1 MKPARQIASRVPDV
15 DSLAAALGP
24 APAPQLMREQ
34 AFETVKD
41 AIISGRLPPGK
52 RLIERELCAALG
64 VSRTIV
70 REVIRRLEAE
80 RLVQISAH
88 RRPQVA
94 VLTAKTAR
102 EIYDLR
108 ADLES
113 MLVRDFVRNATDAQI
128 ADLARLLPRIRD
140 SARSNDVEALLVI
153 MRQFYVVL
161 IAGTDNEVVADIL
174 ESLHARISRL
184 RVLAM
189 SEPGRSLKS
198 VDEIGG
204 IIRAIERRDSV
215 TAVEETRKYVLAA
228 RDAAMRQIAL
238 QNNEAGDGIADLSAG
253 RYSHRR
259 PE

>member
-1 MKPARQIASRVPDV
+1 MG
-15 DSLAAALGP
+15 SLAAALGP

-34 AFETVKD
+34 ALETVKD
-41 AIISGRLPPGK
+41 AIISGRLPPGQ

-70 REVIRRLEAE
+70 REVIRSLEAE
-80 RLVQISAH
+80 RLVQISSH
-88 RRPQVA
+88 RRPQVT
-94 VLTAKTAR
+94 VLTVKAAR

-113 MLVRDFVRNATDAQI
+113 MLVRDFVRNASDAQI
-128 ADLARLLPRIRD
+128 AELAGLLPAIRD
-140 SARSNDVEALLVI
+140 AARVNDVEALLVI

-161 IAGTDNEVVADIL
+161 IAGADNEVVADIL

-189 SEPGRSLKS
+189 SESGRTLKS
-198 VDEIGG
+198 VEEIGR
-204 IIRAIERRDSV
+204 IVCAIERRDSA
-215 TAVEETRKYVLAA
+215 TAVEETQQYVLAA

-238 QNNEAGDGIADLSAG
+238 QSKEACDPSA
-253 RYSHRR
+253 
-259 PE
+259 

>member
-1 MKPARQIASRVPDV
+1 MKSDLQPAPGPRVPG
-15 DSLAAALGP
+15 SIAEALGP

-41 AIISGRLPPGK
+41 AIISGRLPPGT

-80 RLVQISAH
+80 RLLEVPAH
-88 RRPQVA
+88 RRPRVT
-94 VLTAKTAR
+94 VLTVKTAR

-108 ADLES
+108 AELETL
-113 MLVRDFVRNATDAQI
+113 LVRDFVRCASDAQI
-128 ADLARLLPRIRD
+128 AELGRLVPAIQA
-140 SARSNDVEALLVI
+140 SAELNDVEALLGI
-153 MRQFYVVL
+153 MNRFYHAL
-161 IAGTDNEVVADIL
+161 IAGADNQVVADML

-189 SEPGRSLKS
+189 SEPGRSLTS
-198 VDEIGG
+198 VEEIAR
-204 IIRAIERRDSV
+204 IVRAIERRDSK
-215 TAVEETRKYVLAA
+215 AAESATRDYVLAA

-238 QNNEAGDGIADLSAG
+238 QDNGTGAPAA
-253 RYSHRR
+253 
-259 PE
+259 